1 MDLIGLTFFTM
12 SSGGLANEKDL
23 ITKKYFILFFCQKNI
38 NITIKEVIGKYS
50 ILLNNIM
57 TL

>member
-23 ITKKYFILFFCQKNI
+23 ITKRILYFVFLPKKY
-38 NITIKEVIGKYS
+38 
-50 ILLNNIM
+50 
-57 TL
+57 